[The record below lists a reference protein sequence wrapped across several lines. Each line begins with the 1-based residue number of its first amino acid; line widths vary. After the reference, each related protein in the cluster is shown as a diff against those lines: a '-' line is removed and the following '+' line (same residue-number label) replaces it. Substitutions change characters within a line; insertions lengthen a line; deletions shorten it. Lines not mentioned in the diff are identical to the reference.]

1 MKPLLGG
8 GTRDQALVRG
18 YDAAVTAISDPGR
31 PSRRDR
37 RRAQNLI
44 DTAFAEGRLTAADR
58 ALRTQR
64 IQAAHTRGDLATI
77 TRDLVAP
84 IPTDLGRAL
93 GAGRM
98 PPIRAASTGVMGRT
112 RGTPTPTTGIPGTP
126 TIDLSGIGR
135 RVRLVVIIALVGL
148 LASCLLGLV
157 AFIPAVITAVKR
169 DISPSNSPVTSEP
182 SQIPSEV
189 VEADAANL
197 HTAAG
202 WTALVDAI
210 KSESDTTEIYDLVAY
225 PQYASVGL
233 DGDGAVE
240 RRFYRNG
247 AWQES
252 VSVRTPIAGTLVDL
266 AEIDPELIDRLPS
279 ETAQHVGFDEPTE
292 TYVLVNA
299 YTGNPQIAVYV
310 QSNGETR
317 YRTYQ
322 LDGTPTS

>member
-1 MKPLLGG
+1 
-8 GTRDQALVRG
+8 
-18 YDAAVTAISDPGR
+18 VTAISDPGR

-37 RRAQNLI
+37 RRAQKLV
-44 DTAFAEGRLTAADR
+44 DTAFAESRLTAADR

-84 IPTDLGRAL
+84 TPTNLGRAL
-93 GAGRM
+93 DAAGGTSRW
-98 PPIRAASTGVMGRT
+98 RAGSGQ
-112 RGTPTPTTGIPGTP
+112 RGTPSSMRSGSVGSMRRTLGTPMTVSPGAP

-135 RVRLVVIIALVGL
+135 RIRLVVIIAIVGL
-148 LASCLLGLV
+148 FASCVLGLV
-157 AFIPAVITAVKR
+157 AFIPAVITEVKR
-169 DISPSNSPVTSEP
+169 DISPAGSPGTTAP
-182 SQIPSEV
+182 SQIPGDV
-189 VEADAANL
+189 VEADAASL

-202 WTALVDAI
+202 WTALVEAI

-240 RRFYRNG
+240 RRLYRNG

-252 VSVRTPIAGTLVDL
+252 FSVRTPIAGSLIDV
-266 AEIDPELIDRLPS
+266 AEIDPELIARLPA
-279 ETAQHVGFDEPTE
+279 ETARYVGIDNPTE
-292 TYVLVNA
+292 TYFLVNA

-310 QSNGETR
+310 QSNGESR
-317 YRTYQ
+317 YRTYR
-322 LDGTPTS
+322 LDGTPIS